1 MGIQGQAAL
10 LFKSKEVRLD
20 DIVYVIEQLH
30 AERQRCQLTIRAL
43 PKVTVDSSLLAYKFL
58 ESSLHP
64 SDGVSLICRVLAN
77 SNIDV
82 SIISDP
88 PTRHHLKRAH
98 HQWVGKKEKARL
110 QLMLSRME
118 LSNTQSEEKEKV
130 EQLTNVIR
138 KLEKAKGRCFLPPNF
153 IDRLQLLVSEYVS
166 KGRGEKTIQIAPFQ
180 ADPSIAN
187 AALLGECE
195 AILSGDS
202 DFSMYVGPG
211 APDNLGDIMLRDIKL
226 HQKQSTITT
235 CTVVTGQR
243 MVATYIDGI
252 LTNRGLVNVF
262 PVEPKFPLFDNV
274 RNPKTRALIGI
285 ALGCDVLPGG
295 VPGVGASSLNNL
307 LGTVDLEADGA
318 PVDLATKLS
327 AVKKAQLKDAHAL
340 LCIANSLVYE
350 RTTSELGYMFE
361 TPAILEK
368 YNEAFASPVTQLVD
382 GPTVLECKGC
392 VGQCHS
398 FLEAEGDTTTCS
410 VCKAT
415 LCRFC
420 IWSSSRGDD
429 DNSGAMCFECK
440 RYSIAGVEY
449 QKTEQEMRAFLKAHA
464 VNVTTTATYTEVL
477 KLF

>member
-1 MGIQGQAAL
+1 
-10 LFKSKEVRLD
+10 
-20 DIVYVIEQLH
+20 
-30 AERQRCQLTIRAL
+30 
-43 PKVTVDSSLLAYKFL
+43 
-58 ESSLHP
+58 
-64 SDGVSLICRVLAN
+64 
-77 SNIDV
+77 
-82 SIISDP
+82 
-88 PTRHHLKRAH
+88 
-98 HQWVGKKEKARL
+98 
-110 QLMLSRME
+110 
-118 LSNTQSEEKEKV
+118 
-130 EQLTNVIR
+130 
-138 KLEKAKGRCFLPPNF
+138 
-153 IDRLQLLVSEYVS
+153 
-166 KGRGEKTIQIAPFQ
+166 
-180 ADPSIAN
+180 
-187 AALLGECE
+187 
-195 AILSGDS
+195 
-202 DFSMYVGPG
+202 MYVGPG
-211 APDNLGDIMLRDIKL
+211 VPDKLGDIMLRDIKL

-340 LCIANSLVYE
+340 LCIANLLVYE

-449 QKTEQEMRAFLKAHA
+449 TIRHMTAISNNEHVLAHQQIVEMIDVEHGTQQLSQINPA
-464 VNVTTTATYTEVL
+464 VLAASGLEVHTSSWYNDRNCDGDTHHDDDS
-477 KLF
+477 